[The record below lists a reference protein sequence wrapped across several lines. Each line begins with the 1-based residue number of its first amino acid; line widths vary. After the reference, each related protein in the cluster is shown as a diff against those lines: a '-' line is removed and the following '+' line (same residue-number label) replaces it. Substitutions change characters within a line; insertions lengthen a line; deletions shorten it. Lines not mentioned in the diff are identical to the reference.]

1 MSSPRRTV
9 PGEALPWFAAPLVT
23 FLGIATTATVVAS
36 LRTASAAPLVAP
48 TPPAS
53 TPVTTPERVAP
64 SPVAPSRVAAVPEPV
79 AAPGATP
86 PACPPLYVNF
96 ERSSAHLPN
105 GAAPSLTTF
114 AKWLSAHP
122 TVKVTLDGHA
132 DSRGN
137 EHSNLRLSRER
148 AQAVANAILAAGADH
163 AQLTVRG
170 FGSFLPVEAEAD
182 DAAINRRVVV
192 HTKGD
197 ACPRDKEETIP
208 R

>member
-9 PGEALPWFAAPLVT
+9 PGETLPWFAAPLVT

-36 LRTASAAPLVAP
+36 LRTASAAPLIAP

-53 TPVTTPERVAP
+53 TPVATPEPVAP
-64 SPVAPSRVAAVPEPV
+64 SPVVAAPEPV
-79 AAPGATP
+79 AVPVTP
-86 PACPPLYVNF
+86 SICPPLYVNF
-96 ERSSAHLPN
+96 ERSSAHLPS
-105 GAAPSLTTF
+105 GAAPSLATF
-114 AKWLSAHP
+114 AKWLGAHP

-170 FGSFLPVEAEAD
+170 FGAFLPVEAEAD